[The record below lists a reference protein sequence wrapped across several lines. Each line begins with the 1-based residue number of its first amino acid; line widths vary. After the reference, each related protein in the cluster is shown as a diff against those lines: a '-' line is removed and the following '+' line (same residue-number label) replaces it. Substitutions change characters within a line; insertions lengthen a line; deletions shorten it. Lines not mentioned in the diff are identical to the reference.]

1 MKCPEHLKFEPIKL
15 PNPRVVGVK
24 KLYLFKTC
32 MYVVNVPAS
41 SGGVKLSQPKPSSQS
56 TPSQQKSSSQV
67 KQEDDDDLDELTMDE
82 IDQSMIGIEES

>member
-1 MKCPEHLKFEPIKL
+1 
-15 PNPRVVGVK
+15 
-24 KLYLFKTC
+24 
-32 MYVVNVPAS
+32 MYVANVSAS

-82 IDQSMIGIEES
+82 IDQSMIGVEES